1 MTWRRWLP
9 PAVVV
14 GTCLV
19 ALPGYWRVQG
29 APMEEGFMLVF
40 PEMVLDGLVPNRDFL
55 HLYGPASLWV
65 LAAAFAVFGV
75 SLGVQRAVGL
85 LQILGVGLGV
95 YALVRPWGRWV
106 AAAGGSMAAI
116 LLLSASGLAAMAWV
130 GGVALGLWALWSG
143 IEAVE
148 AAEGSRRRAR
158 MLVVAGLLA
167 GAALLY
173 RPDLVLA
180 LAAPGVLLLLGLAV
194 RERWRL
200 VLAGAVGVS
209 PFLVHLAVAGP
220 YNVVHGLVLEPV
232 FELRGGRALPLPP
245 SFDSYDSFLQG
256 AAELDPPTWPLPS
269 PAGPVQL
276 SLWLLVL
283 LGAVATLLVVGALAF
298 RAGDQ
303 RRLLAIGL
311 FSAGLL
317 PQALQRSDSAHLG
330 WVSCVALGV
339 LPAALVELGRM
350 RRARAQAPPERR
362 RVHARWWAVGAAAT
376 PIVLIAALAPYFTF
390 RMYADTALQATGR
403 RHIEGTISYGDR
415 SVPYKRADAV
425 EAANALL
432 AEIDEHAQ
440 EGDRLIVGP
449 GDLRY
454 TPYSWAYLYHLLP
467 HLEVGTRYVEMD
479 PGVANA
485 PGSGLAEEIAEAD
498 VVVLSSLFDDW
509 VEPNDSRLPGDD
521 EPNRVLARD
530 FCMVGSWGDGL
541 FGRGIFELYVRC

>member
-1 MTWRRWLP
+1 MRWRRWLP
-9 PAVVV
+9 AAVVV
-14 GTCLV
+14 AACLIPV
-19 ALPGYWRVQG
+19 PGLWRVQG

-85 LQILGVGLGV
+85 LQILGVALGV
-95 YALVRPWGRWV
+95 FALIRPWGPWV
-106 AAAGGSMAAI
+106 AAGGGALAAVLI
-116 LLLSASGLAAMAWV
+116 TTPSGLAAMAWV
-130 GGVALGLWALWSG
+130 GGVALGLWALRAG

-148 AAEGSRRRAR
+148 APEASARRRR
-158 MLVVAGLLA
+158 LLVVAGLLA

-173 RPDLVLA
+173 RPDLVIA
-180 LAAPGVLLLLGLAV
+180 VGAPGILLLLGLAA

-209 PFLVHLAVAGP
+209 PFLVHLAMAGP

-232 FELRGGRALPLPP
+232 FELRGGRRLPLPP

-256 AAELDPPTWPLPS
+256 AAEFDPPLWPLPS
-269 PAGPVQL
+269 PPGPVQL

-283 LGAVATLLVVGALAF
+283 LAAVVTLLAAGTWSF
-298 RAGDQ
+298 RATGQ
-303 RRLLAIGL
+303 RRLLAIAL

-317 PQALQRSDSAHLG
+317 PQALQRADSAHLG

-339 LPAALVELGRM
+339 VPAAIVELGRL
-350 RRARAQAPPERR
+350 RRARTPPPAARSEALARR
-362 RVHARWWAVGAAAT
+362 WAVAAVAT
-376 PIVLIAALAPYFTF
+376 PVLLIALLAPYFTF
-390 RMYADTALQATGR
+390 RVYGDVTVQATGYR
-403 RHIEGTISYGDR
+403 SVEGTISYGDR
-415 SVPYKRADAV
+415 SIPYKRADAV

-440 EGDRLIVGP
+440 PGDRLVVGP

-509 VEPNDSRLPGDD
+509 VEPNDSRLAGDD
-521 EPNRVLARD
+521 EPNQVLARE

-541 FGRGIFELYVRC
+541 FGRGVFELYARC